1 MNAKP
6 LPPNRTVPQYL
17 ALLWNRPYLRLP
29 FYLALLWLAWSLLGR
44 MSNVVAVIGM
54 AYGLSYLVNPLL
66 TWLQKRGL
74 GRPWG
79 TLLLA
84 LVFLAVMGVLFW
96 TLASQISAFISG
108 LPVLLNRLPSLLEK
122 AFKDHSEVPGIAQMQ
137 GRLTEYVRNQVAEIN
152 SNVGPILAGALNPN
166 SDIFSRVGRFL
177 GWLGQGVIVLT
188 LGVFFMLDHARP
200 GRMLLGL
207 LPRHWQPTAKQL
219 SDDVSR
225 SFGTYLRGQL
235 LTSLAT
241 AVVAAL
247 GLLVLNVPN
256 ALALGLLTGL
266 LNLVP
271 AVGMVLAAVPV
282 ILQTLPQGT
291 TTVLLVCG
299 LYFVLNQLAW
309 NVIAPTIMGRTST
322 LKPAGILVAVL
333 TGATLAGF
341 LGAFLAIP
349 AALLLQ
355 LWVSRYWLGSPA
367 QRGARPAPSEPDH
380 FWPAD
385 EPPDDTGEIQN
396 GPDHGTPEGQTPEGP
411 APDHR
416 DRHPQAAGKAL
427 PPGR

>member
-1 MNAKP
+1 
-6 LPPNRTVPQYL
+6 VPQYL
-17 ALLWNRPYLRLP
+17 ALLWNEPYIRLP
-29 FYLALLWLAWSLLGR
+29 FYLALLWLAWILLGR

-66 TWLQKRGL
+66 SWLEKRGL

-79 TLLLA
+79 TLLLV
-84 LVFLAVMGVLFW
+84 LLFLGVMGVLFW

-137 GRLTEYVRNQVAEIN
+137 TRLTEYVRNQVGEIN

-166 SDIFSRVGRFL
+166 SDIFSRVGSFL

-188 LGVFFMLDHARP
+188 LGVFFMLDHTRP

-207 LPRHWQPTAKQL
+207 LPRHWQPTAKRL

-282 ILQTLPQGT
+282 ILQALPQGT
-291 TTVLLVCG
+291 TTILLVCG
-299 LYFVLNQLAW
+299 LYFILNQLAW

-367 QRGARPAPSEPDH
+367 QRGAPPAPTEPDH

-385 EPPDDTGEIQN
+385 EPPDDSPVTAGKGDQDSPQSPGAAAPGKQDHPAHPATAQTDHGAPSQNSQN
-396 GPDHGTPEGQTPEGP
+396 G
-411 APDHR
+411 
-416 DRHPQAAGKAL
+416 
-427 PPGR
+427 